1 VLASG
6 WAAAVANPDAAG
18 HMDTTNMGI
27 SPTGIDLDMDTEI
40 SINLYIHPSSSSIK
54 W

>member
-1 VLASG
+1 MLASG
-6 WAAAVANPDAAG
+6 WAAAVANPDAAEKWTPQ
-18 HMDTTNMGI
+18 HMGI
-27 SPTGIDLDMDTEI
+27 SGIDLDIDTGI